1 MVVAIRAG
9 WVWEGLGADAI
20 RDGVVLV
27 DGERIAA
34 VGPASAID
42 VPQDAEVLDRTNEFL
57 IPGLIDAH
65 THITIIP
72 GLGNQI
78 GQLAQPIE
86 RQTMRGVGN
95 LRRMLDSG
103 VTTARVMGEERWLDA
118 AFREEIERGTV
129 AGPRLLI
136 STRPITQS
144 NGHGRALSA
153 FDGVDEVRKGAREN
167 LHAGADFL
175 KMFVTGGV
183 SSTRGGG
190 ITKASYSREE
200 IRACVEEAERAG
212 TYVAAHAIG
221 GPGIRLGVE
230 EGIRTI
236 EHGSMATD
244 DDLALIKEKGTWVV
258 LTQAILL
265 HPTGIEQGDRDNP
278 AIMVKLHDARS
289 RATERLRAIVAS
301 GVRLSVGTDSMH
313 GLLPF
318 EIQRLVDWGAT
329 PQEALLAA
337 TRRAAECC
345 RIEDRV
351 GTLEPGKAADLITLA
366 GNPLEDIAAVER
378 TRLVMKSGERFDREA
393 TVPV

>member
-1 MVVAIRAG
+1 VALAIRAD
-9 WVWEGLGADAI
+9 WVWDGTGNEAI

-27 DGERIAA
+27 EGERIAA
-34 VGPASAID
+34 IGPADSVAI
-42 VPQDAEVLDRTNEFL
+42 PSDAEIVERPGEFL
-57 IPGLIDAH
+57 MPGLIDSH

-78 GQLAQPIE
+78 GQLLQPIE

-95 LRRMLDSG
+95 LRRMLASG
-103 VTTARVMGEERWLDA
+103 VTTARVMGEEHWLDV
-118 AFREEIERGTV
+118 AFKEEIARGTV
-129 AGPRLLI
+129 EGPRLLV
-136 STRPITQS
+136 STRMITQS

-153 FDGVDEVRKGAREN
+153 FDGVDEIRKGSREN
-167 LHAGADFL
+167 LHARADFL
-175 KMFVTGGV
+175 KIFITGGV

-200 IRACVEEAERAG
+200 MRACVEEAERAG

-236 EHGSMATD
+236 EHGLMATD
-244 DDLALIKEKGTWVV
+244 EDLALIADKDAWIV

-278 AIMVKLHDARS
+278 TIMSKLHEAR
-289 RATERLRAIVAS
+289 AKAAERFRAIVAS
-301 GVRLSVGTDSMH
+301 GVNLAVGTDSMH

-318 EIQRLVDWGAT
+318 EVQCLVDWGAT
-329 PQEALLAA
+329 PSDALLAA
-337 TRRAAECC
+337 TRWGAECC
-345 RIEDRV
+345 RIEDKT
-351 GTLEPGKAADLITLA
+351 GTLETGKLADLITVA
-366 GNPLEDIAAVER
+366 GNPLQRIADIEK
-378 TRLVMKSGERFDREA
+378 TRLVMKGGRRYA
-393 TVPV
+393 V

>member
-1 MVVAIRAG
+1 MVLAIRAG
-9 WVWEGLGADAI
+9 WVWDGAGGDAI
-20 RDGVVLV
+20 RDGVVIV

-42 VPQDAEVLDRTNEFL
+42 VPRDADVLDRTGEFL
-57 IPGLIDAH
+57 MPGLIDAH

-103 VTTARVMGEERWLDA
+103 VTTARVMGEERWLDV
-118 AFREEIERGTV
+118 AFREEIERGTI

-230 EGIRTI
+230 EGIRT
-236 EHGSMATD
+236 
-244 DDLALIKEKGTWVV
+244 
-258 LTQAILL
+258 
-265 HPTGIEQGDRDNP
+265 
-278 AIMVKLHDARS
+278 
-289 RATERLRAIVAS
+289 
-301 GVRLSVGTDSMH
+301 
-313 GLLPF
+313 
-318 EIQRLVDWGAT
+318 
-329 PQEALLAA
+329 
-337 TRRAAECC
+337 
-345 RIEDRV
+345 
-351 GTLEPGKAADLITLA
+351 
-366 GNPLEDIAAVER
+366 
-378 TRLVMKSGERFDREA
+378 
-393 TVPV
+393 